1 MFNKGL
7 FNRLLFNRVIS
18 LFRDAEQILLL
29 GEYLGATVLEGLFQP
44 ELSLIG
50 IQNLTIEQY
59 GNLSFSQ
66 KLDGSYT
73 IFYNLEG
80 ELTTILE
87 DGVAFE
93 VIEMLGEAVDIIEK
107 GAAENTALDGNTN
120 EVNIDGKN

>member
-7 FNRLLFNRVIS
+7 FNRLLFNRVLP

-29 GEYLGATVLEGLFQP
+29 GEYLGTSVLEGLFQP

-50 IQNLTIEQY
+50 IQNLTVEQY

-107 GAAENTALDGNTN
+107 GAAENVALDGKIN
-120 EVNIDGKN
+120 EVSKDGEN

>member
-7 FNRLLFNRVIS
+7 FNRLLFNRVLP

-29 GEYLGATVLEGLFQP
+29 GEYLGASVLEGLFQP

-50 IQNLTIEQY
+50 IQNLTVEQY

-107 GAAENTALDGNTN
+107 GAAENVALDGRIN
-120 EVNIDGKN
+120 EVNKDGEN

>member
-7 FNRLLFNRVIS
+7 FNRLLFNRVLP
-18 LFRDAEQILLL
+18 LFRDAEQIPLL
-29 GEYLGATVLEGLFQP
+29 GEYLGASVLEGLFQP

-50 IQNLTIEQY
+50 IQNLTVEQY

-107 GAAENTALDGNTN
+107 GAAENVALDGKIN
-120 EVNIDGKN
+120 EVSKDGEN